1 MLAKVLNLEFNKHNR
16 KICRDEQY
24 KQNLF
29 LEGIDKLSG
38 IFLVSIFA
46 ILTKTERD
54 FFFTF
59 IHKEGQNI
67 NMLLLTIEKSP

>member
-54 FFFTF
+54 FFFYF
-59 IHKEGQNI
+59 YSQRRAKH
-67 NMLLLTIEKSP
+67 